1 MTNKQ
6 EKPKKTDPASKPVIK
21 MFGTICANNSCQEH
35 WIPYA
40 GEDYFSIRS
49 TVPGKEIPWVSYGTG
64 FVCAKTL
71 CPSIPWD
78 KLNKL
83 GFIFGRQVYIDGKE
97 YLCRSLK
104 VGTEPGVPNEW
115 DDILAAL
122 GDSNETWSWKSSWF
136 WGQETLPNEPTY
148 RVCRGYTSARGLRIH
163 SLHAEEVTVGFRP
176 VLEPLVRLTQE
187 NRPYLGSKVSV
198 WVGNGVEIRG
208 ILCGVDDYDIIL
220 ESDVKVP
227 PYNPWICRTDNRVLI
242 NQQRAWL
249 KEELGHGM

>member
-6 EKPKKTDPASKPVIK
+6 EKSNKADPAFRPVVK
-21 MFGTICANNSCQEH
+21 MFGTICANNFCQEY

-64 FVCAKTL
+64 FVCAKVL
-71 CPSIPWD
+71 CSSIPWD
-78 KLNKL
+78 KLNDL

-104 VGTEPGVPNEW
+104 VGANPGDPNEW

-122 GDSNETWSWKSSWF
+122 GDSNETWGWSRRWF
-136 WGQETLPNEPTY
+136 WGQETSVDDPANG
-148 RVCRGYTSARGLRIH
+148 VCRGFLSPKARRNLL
-163 SLHAEEVTVGFRP
+163 LHTKELTVGFRP
-176 VLEPLVRLTQE
+176 VLEPLARLTQE
-187 NRPYLGSKVSV
+187 NRPHLGLKVSV

-208 ILCGVDDYDIIL
+208 VLSGVDDYDIIL

-227 PYNPWICRTDNRVLI
+227 PYNPWIYRNGNRVFI

-249 KEELGHGM
+249 KEELGHGL